1 MGLPIFIWENIFT
14 VINTLVCGLIVAL
27 FTFTFLKKKEERT
40 RIAGVIL
47 EKRINSEQEL
57 LTYLEKQLF
66 KEEINIENSSKYDVE
81 ITEFLSSFDLPVPY
95 ERNVQ
100 YAVVFKNME
109 AFEKFFRGF
118 EEEFQKRRL
127 WLDKEVR
134 EHLVFMQM
142 YFSVFNII
150 PVMVKRIPLPKG
162 KELTDEEFS
171 ELSDELLFL
180 MGVVCD
186 AEINSLLSELDE
198 LIVSSVYKLDLKR
211 PSKSVLRNR
220 MVNLDTKK
228 LNKRLSEEMIPGVHH
243 ENIYDLI
250 ISMVY
255 AKKGINPDE
264 MSNEEYDEFVKSAD
278 PKAYEEIKEEFDEFK
293 SFIKTIVEQE
303 GLKIVPRSELENH
316 PGEYAVSLKDILTQ
330 NNPGIT
336 TTDEFVKPK
345 KKKVKSRKSKKK

>member
-1 MGLPIFIWENIFT
+1 MGLPIFIWENIFA

-27 FTFTFLKKKEERT
+27 FTSTFLKKKEERT

-100 YAVVFKNME
+100 YAVVFKNMT

-142 YFSVFNII
+142 YFSF
-150 PVMVKRIPLPKG
+150 
-162 KELTDEEFS
+162 FS
-171 ELSDELLFL
+171 
-180 MGVVCD
+180 
-186 AEINSLLSELDE
+186 I
-198 LIVSSVYKLDLKR
+198 
-211 PSKSVLRNR
+211 
-220 MVNLDTKK
+220 
-228 LNKRLSEEMIPGVHH
+228 
-243 ENIYDLI
+243 
-250 ISMVY
+250 
-255 AKKGINPDE
+255 
-264 MSNEEYDEFVKSAD
+264 
-278 PKAYEEIKEEFDEFK
+278 
-293 SFIKTIVEQE
+293 
-303 GLKIVPRSELENH
+303 
-316 PGEYAVSLKDILTQ
+316 
-330 NNPGIT
+330 
-336 TTDEFVKPK
+336 
-345 KKKVKSRKSKKK
+345 

>member
-1 MGLPIFIWENIFT
+1 MGLPIFIWENIFA
-14 VINTLVCGLIVAL
+14 VINTLVCGLIVAF
-27 FTFTFLKKKEERT
+27 FTSTFLKKKEERT

-57 LTYLEKQLF
+57 LTFLEKQLF

-81 ITEFLSSFDLPVPY
+81 ITEFLSSFELPISY
-95 ERNVQ
+95 EKDVQ
-100 YAVVFKNME
+100 YAVVFKNMA
-109 AFEKFFRGF
+109 AFENFFHGF

-142 YFSVFNII
+142 YFSFFNVI
-150 PVMVKRIPLPKG
+150 PVMVKKIPLPKG
-162 KELTDEEFS
+162 KELSDDEFTMLS
-171 ELSDELLFL
+171 EKVLFL

-186 AEINSLLSELDE
+186 AKINSLLSKLDE

-228 LNKRLSEEMIPGVHH
+228 LSKRLTQETIPGVYQA
-243 ENIYDLI
+243 NICSLI
-250 ISMVY
+250 MNIVY

-264 MSNEEYDEFVKSAD
+264 MSDEEYDEFIRSSD
-278 PKAYEEIKEEFDEFK
+278 PKAYDEI
-293 SFIKTIVEQE
+293 QA
-303 GLKIVPRSELENH
+303 ELE
-316 PGEYAVSLKDILTQ
+316 ELESLIKAMAEKESLK
-330 NNPGIT
+330 
-336 TTDEFVKPK
+336 FVHKL
-345 KKKVKSRKSKKK
+345 KSKKHSGE

>member
-1 MGLPIFIWENIFT
+1 
-14 VINTLVCGLIVAL
+14 
-27 FTFTFLKKKEERT
+27 
-40 RIAGVIL
+40 
-47 EKRINSEQEL
+47 
-57 LTYLEKQLF
+57 
-66 KEEINIENSSKYDVE
+66 
-81 ITEFLSSFDLPVPY
+81 
-95 ERNVQ
+95 
-100 YAVVFKNME
+100 ME

-142 YFSVFNII
+142 YFSFFNII
-150 PVMVKRIPLPKG
+150 PVMVKRMPLPKG

-278 PKAYEEIKEEFDEFK
+278 PKAYEEIQEEFDEFK
-293 SFIKTIVEQE
+293 SFIKTMVEQE

-330 NNPGIT
+330 NNPEIT

-345 KKKVKSRKSKKK
+345 KMKTKSRKSKKK